1 MGQAAGA
8 AGTAAQ
14 PAAGA
19 GGLPDRRQHAGAAR
33 PDRVQHERGRAA
45 ASPAGLLRRPG
56 RPGQHAGRPRPFW
69 QPRAGGEPMTG
80 IEAIAELFAGPGA
93 RDYLG
98 EAVTIGEHMR
108 QAGALAEAAGAAAPL
123 VAAAL
128 LHDIGHLRSEPRTGL
143 PGGSGG
149 MEPPR
154 GIAEPSPRDSTDAR
168 HGRAGAQWL
177 SQWFG
182 AAVTEPVRLHVAAKR
197 YLCATEP

>member
-1 MGQAAGA
+1 
-8 AGTAAQ
+8 
-14 PAAGA
+14 
-19 GGLPDRRQHAGAAR
+19 
-33 PDRVQHERGRAA
+33 
-45 ASPAGLLRRPG
+45 
-56 RPGQHAGRPRPFW
+56 
-69 QPRAGGEPMTG
+69 MTG

-128 LHDIGHLRSEPRTGL
+128 LHDVGHLRTSRGSAR
-143 PGGSGG
+143 GSGG
-149 MEPPR
+149 MGSPR
-154 GIAEPSPRDSTDAR
+154 GTAEPSPRDSTDAR
-168 HGRAGAQWL
+168 HGRAGARWL

-197 YLCATEP
+197 YLCATEPGYFALLSAESVRTLALQGGPMTAEQAAAFEALPYARDALAVRRWDDEAKDPAATPPEFDHFEALLRALLEEGLLSS